1 MKTKYFLVFLALLL
15 SSVFENEVCAQR
27 CLVFKYDNDGNR
39 VKRFVDY
46 NCFETKN
53 REDVQEIV
61 IDEEIEVY
69 PNPTDGCINIKLGGL
84 LMEDEAC
91 CELYD
96 INGLLIIEKSLV
108 KQETELDIGD
118 LPTGVYLLK
127 VFQGNDVISKI
138 ILKQ

>member
-15 SSVFENEVCAQR
+15 SSVFDNEIYAQR

-39 VKRFVDY
+39 IKRFVDN

-53 REDVQEIV
+53 REEVQEIV
-61 IDEEIEVY
+61 INEEIEVY
-69 PNPTDGCINIKLGGL
+69 PNPTNGCINIKLGDRL
-84 LMEDEAC
+84 KDCEVC

-96 INGLLIIEKSLV
+96 VNGVLIIEKSFLNTV
-108 KQETELDIGD
+108 TELDIGE
-118 LPTGVYLLK
+118 LPVGIYLLK
-127 VFQGNDVISKI
+127 IIHGNDVISKI